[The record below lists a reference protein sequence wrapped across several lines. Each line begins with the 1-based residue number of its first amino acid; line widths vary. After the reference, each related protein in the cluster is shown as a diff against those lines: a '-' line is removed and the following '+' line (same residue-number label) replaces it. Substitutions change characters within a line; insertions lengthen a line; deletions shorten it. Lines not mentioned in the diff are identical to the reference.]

1 MEEKIKK
8 VSKTKEKKVSRST
21 LSPLSHPREQITMSP
36 LCSNG
41 YEHVEPRNLFGNK
54 GNVGKD
60 DNIHAH
66 ARAHTCLYG
75 VYLSCCF
82 LLLFHLV
89 LFPFALS
96 SLFVLCVS
104 SLPFAFV
111 ISFPSSTHCILSSS
125 LLYFRIQSHPHPT
138 SHPAQAD
145 HFQTSFFFNLHFFML
160 VCFCT
165 LLYRFPQAPF
175 IKRIG
180 TALVICI
187 LLADDILCSSVD
199 GIYFFYFKETYPFC
213 ISLLGS
219 HHITFCLLSHHYHYF
234 F

>member
-21 LSPLSHPREQITMSP
+21 LSPLSHPREQITIPP

-111 ISFPSSTHCILSSS
+111 ISFPSSIHCILSSS

-145 HFQTSFFFNLHFFML
+145 HFQTSFFSTPAFFYAGLFLYFTLPIPTGTLYKKNRYSFSYLHFT
-160 VCFCT
+160 C
-165 LLYRFPQAPF
+165 
-175 IKRIG
+175 G
-180 TALVICI
+180 
-187 LLADDILCSSVD
+187 
-199 GIYFFYFKETYPFC
+199 
-213 ISLLGS
+213 
-219 HHITFCLLSHHYHYF
+219 
-234 F
+234 